1 MIFSSFQ
8 NVISSHEV
16 ISSFVS
22 SFTVGQYGSSE
33 TLLHKYLLAM
43 YYKVINYVLWELV
56 FLIFK
61 FIGFVHIILKQL
73 L

>member
-22 SFTVGQYGSSE
+22 SFTVGQYRSSE